1 MVHNDHLLHAWCNLV
16 CRLQRVTSARLHL
29 FRRLG
34 GDFPQFQCYV
44 AFHYWVCLTHETL
57 LPPNGQALYSAV
69 LRAGTPVDTS
79 TVVAN
84 AKDSEAVSNS
94 FPIGGVHLRPSLM
107 KLDETNQNQMS
118 DVLYSRRCLQYFDSW
133 FLGRLQHC
141 QSMPLKRSLVPWATS
156 PRPWWPPV
164 WNSM

>member
-1 MVHNDHLLHAWCNLV
+1 MVHSDHLLHAWCNLV

-107 KLDETNQNQMS
+107 KQIKIKCQMS
-118 DVLYSRRCLQYFDSW
+118 FTADDVCSTLTVGFWADCSIANRC
-133 FLGRLQHC
+133 H
-141 QSMPLKRSLVPWATS
+141 
-156 PRPWWPPV
+156 
-164 WNSM
+164 